1 MGGTWNMI
9 EPTKEPTVAAIS
21 ALAYQLYLEDGKP
34 EGQAAD
40 HWHRAE
46 EILRHPETRPSDNIL
61 SPPSE
66 PEITRALDAK
76 AEVLDAGLPS
86 DPHSGPQAWR
96 QFVDIAAE
104 KRDVAEIRRALA
116 ALPGIEQLTGGRGTV
131 RINYDARKVSQA
143 AIIDCLTP
151 AGREA

>member
-1 MGGTWNMI
+1 MI
-9 EPTKEPTVAAIS
+9 EPTKNPTVAEIS
-21 ALAYQLYLEDGKP
+21 ALAYQLYEEDGRP

-40 HWHRAE
+40 HWRRAE
-46 EILRHPETRPSDNIL
+46 AILRHPEMRPADNIL

-86 DPHSGPQAWR
+86 DPHSGPQSWR

-104 KRDVAEIRRALA
+104 KRDVAEIRRALSP
-116 ALPGIEQLTGGRGTV
+116 LTGIEKLAAGNGTV
-131 RINYDARKVSQA
+131 RIIYDSRKVSQA
-143 AIIDCLTP
+143 AIIDRLTP

>member
-1 MGGTWNMI
+1 MI
-9 EPTKEPTVAAIS
+9 EPTPAPTVADIS
-21 ALAYQLYLEDGKP
+21 ALAYQLYEEDGKP

-40 HWHRAE
+40 HWRRAE
-46 EILRHPETRPSDNIL
+46 AILLHPEMRPADNIL

-96 QFVDIAAE
+96 QSVDIAAE
-104 KRDVAEIRRALA
+104 KRDVAEMRRALSVLA
-116 ALPGIEQLTGGRGTV
+116 GIEKLTGGRETV
-131 RINYDARKVSQA
+131 RITYDSRKVSQA
-143 AIIDCLTP
+143 TIIDRLTP
-151 AGREA
+151 AGSEA